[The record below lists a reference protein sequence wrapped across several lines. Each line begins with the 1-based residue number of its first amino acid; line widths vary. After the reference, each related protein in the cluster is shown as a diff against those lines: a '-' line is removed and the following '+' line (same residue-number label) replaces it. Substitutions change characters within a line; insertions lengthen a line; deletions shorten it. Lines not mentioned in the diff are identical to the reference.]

1 MTLVREELRTT
12 GTVAVEAS
20 PRSSKRRVRPSLVAA
35 GLFVALV
42 VLMAAWPGLFASGPD
57 NLNPLVA
64 LQGPSAAH
72 LFGTDE
78 LGRDTFTRVVWGAR
92 TSLFLGVAPVIVA
105 GLVGAL
111 WGLVAGLAGAWLDE
125 ILMRVADI
133 LMSFPA
139 ILMAL
144 LIVAVLGPGVVNVVI
159 AIAISLVP
167 GFARVIRAQT
177 LLVKNS
183 LYVQSATSLGLRR
196 REVIVRHIAP
206 NVVGPLLVLV
216 TMNIGTSILTASSLS
231 FLGLGAQPPTPE
243 WGAMLS
249 EARNYLQVDWAL
261 AVFPGLALTLTV
273 ISLSVIGRT
282 LQARFEGRTL

>member
-1 MTLVREELRTT
+1 VTLVQEELRTT
-12 GTVAVEAS
+12 GVVGLDVSARKS
-20 PRSSKRRVRPSLVAA
+20 RRKLRPSLIVAS
-35 GLFVALV
+35 LFVALV

-64 LQGPSAAH
+64 LQGPSMAH

-105 GLVGAL
+105 GVLGAL
-111 WGLVAGLAGAWLDE
+111 WGLIAGLAGAWLDE
-125 ILMRVADI
+125 IMMRLADI

>member
-1 MTLVREELRTT
+1 MTLVQEELRTS
-12 GTVAVEAS
+12 GVAAVEVPS
-20 PRSSKRRVRPSLVAA
+20 RKSKRVLRPSLIIA
-35 GLFVALV
+35 GLFVGLV

-64 LQGPSAAH
+64 LQGPSGAH
-72 LFGTDE
+72 IFGTDE

-111 WGLVAGLAGAWLDE
+111 WGLLAGLAGAWLDE
-125 ILMRVADI
+125 VLMRIADI

-159 AIAISLVP
+159 AIAISLLP

-243 WGAMLS
+243 WGAML
-249 EARNYLQVDWAL
+249 E
-261 AVFPGLALTLTV
+261 T
-273 ISLSVIGRT
+273 ISKSIGRSPSFP
-282 LQARFEGRTL
+282 AWR

>member
-1 MTLVREELRTT
+1 VA
-12 GTVAVEAS
+12 AVEAPS
-20 PRSSKRRVRPSLVAA
+20 PKSKRLLRPSLIVA

-42 VLMAAWPGLFASGPD
+42 VLMAAWPSLFASGPD
-57 NLNPLVA
+57 NLNPLAA
-64 LQGPSAAH
+64 LQGPSSAH

-111 WGLVAGLAGAWLDE
+111 WGLLAGLSRAWLDE
-125 ILMRVADI
+125 VLMRIADI

-159 AIAISLVP
+159 AIAISLIP

>member
-1 MTLVREELRTT
+1 MTLLQEELRTA
-12 GTVAVEAS
+12 GVAAVEAPS
-20 PRSSKRRVRPSLVAA
+20 PKSKRLLRPSLIVA

-42 VLMAAWPGLFASGPD
+42 VLMAAWPSLFASGPD
-57 NLNPLVA
+57 NLNPLAA
-64 LQGPSAAH
+64 LQGPSSAH

-111 WGLVAGLAGAWLDE
+111 WGLLAGLSREWLDE
-125 ILMRVADI
+125 VLMRIADI

-159 AIAISLVP
+159 AIAISLIP

>member
-1 MTLVREELRTT
+1 MTLVQEELRTA
-12 GTVAVEAS
+12 GVAAVEVTS
-20 PRSSKRRVRPSLVAA
+20 PASKRLLRPSLIVA
-35 GLFVALV
+35 GLFVGLV
-42 VLMAAWPGLFASGPD
+42 ILMAAWPGLFASGPD

-64 LQGPSAAH
+64 LQGPSSAH

-105 GLVGAL
+105 GLLGAF
-111 WGLVAGLAGAWLDE
+111 WGLVAGLSGAWLDE
-125 ILMRVADI
+125 VLMRIADI

-159 AIAISLVP
+159 AIAISLIP

-243 WGAMLS
+243 WGATLS

>member
-1 MTLVREELRTT
+1 L
-12 GTVAVEAS
+12 
-20 PRSSKRRVRPSLVAA
+20 
-35 GLFVALV
+35 
-42 VLMAAWPGLFASGPD
+42 
-57 NLNPLVA
+57 
-64 LQGPSAAH
+64 
-72 LFGTDE
+72 
-78 LGRDTFTRVVWGAR
+78 
-92 TSLFLGVAPVIVA
+92 
-105 GLVGAL
+105 GAL
-111 WGLVAGLAGAWLDE
+111 WGLIAGLAGAWLDE
-125 ILMRVADI
+125 IMMRLCDI

-282 LQARFEGRTL
+282 LQARFEGRSL

>member
-1 MTLVREELRTT
+1 V
-12 GTVAVEAS
+12 VAVEVPA
-20 PRSSKRRVRPSLVAA
+20 RRSKRLLRPSLIVA

-57 NLNPLVA
+57 NLNPLAA

-72 LFGTDE
+72 WFGTDE

-105 GLVGAL
+105 GVVGAL
-111 WGLVAGLAGAWLDE
+111 WGLIAGLAGAWLDE
-125 ILMRVADI
+125 IMMRVADI

-249 EARNYLQVDWAL
+249 EARNYLQIDWAL

>member
-1 MTLVREELRTT
+1 MTLVQEELRTS
-12 GTVAVEAS
+12 GVAAVEAPS
-20 PRSSKRRVRPSLVAA
+20 RKSKRVLRPSLIVA
-35 GLFVALV
+35 GLFVGLV

-72 LFGTDE
+72 IFGTDE

-105 GLVGAL
+105 GVVGAL
-111 WGLVAGLAGAWLDE
+111 WGLLAGLAGAWLDE

-159 AIAISLVP
+159 AIAISLLP

-282 LQARFEGRTL
+282 LQARFEGRSL